1 MQNFLCGLIGGGT
14 SWRIATEELVTLNL
28 LCQQLLQYN
37 DKIECLK
44 GWSRKREEDG
54 ILNEELL
61 SMQNF
66 LCGLIG
72 GGTSWRIAIEEPV
85 P

>member
-1 MQNFLCGLIGGGT
+1 VT
-14 SWRIATEELVTLNL
+14 SWRIATEEPVPLNL
-28 LCQQLLQYN
+28 LCQQLLPYH

-61 SMQNF
+61 SMF
-66 LCGLIG
+66 DKLYFTYGLIG
-72 GGTSWRIAIEEPV
+72 SETF
-85 P
+85 